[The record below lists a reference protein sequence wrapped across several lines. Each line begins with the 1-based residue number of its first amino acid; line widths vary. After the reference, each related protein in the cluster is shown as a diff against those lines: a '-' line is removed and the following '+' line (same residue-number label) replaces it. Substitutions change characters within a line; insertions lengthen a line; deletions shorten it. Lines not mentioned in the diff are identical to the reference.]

1 MTPPGPPSDASGAAR
16 PADTVDSAHALEQE
30 LARRLLNL
38 TAGVILAFSG
48 AFLLVNLWSRLW
60 PEALLAVGVVAGTA
74 IAWHHAQRT
83 AQPVLGMRLLVW
95 TTFFGLSG
103 GLLRQGSTLGPA
115 IWWLG
120 ALPVLLLQ
128 GGALIDGVV
137 MTALIILEAA
147 FVVQFAGLLGVVPV
161 DPAQLGA
168 VRRDVAIVGV
178 LLVNGFVMLM
188 GIRWRRALL
197 AQLDA
202 TRLQAEDAV
211 RVKSRFLAN
220 MSHEI
225 RTPLHGIVGA
235 AELLRGS
242 RLDEGQRQVL
252 SVLRRS
258 SASLLGLVNDVLD
271 FSKLEAGRM
280 RVEHTRF
287 DLHDAIHDA
296 SEVFSAQAEVKDIE
310 LLSHC
315 TADLPLTTV
324 GDAARLRQ
332 ILHNL
337 VGNAVKFTEAG
348 EVRVF
353 AAPERGPDGS
363 AWVRVSVRDT
373 GIGMTGAQVAGL
385 FEAFSQA
392 DLSTTRRFGGSGLGL
407 AIARELAELLGG
419 RIEVQSLAGRGSSF
433 MLLMPLVD
441 SPQAAPAPALFAGVQ
456 VQVVSPQRSR
466 REDLAELVQ
475 RHGGACEAFEALPAP
490 GAPHAPGSRQIVLC
504 DDRALAAA
512 GLSVAGWADRLA
524 SSGERGVLIVGLSAD
539 ARQLPRELLPVYRPA
554 GPARVIDALQRAI
567 SGQPPDSARMDL
579 DGSTALAGTR
589 RPKVLLVEDNPVNQ
603 LVAQALLER
612 LGATVVLAGD
622 GAQALQRL
630 NEAEFDVVLM
640 DCQMPVMD
648 GLACTRAL
656 REREVRLQLRRVPVV
671 AMTAASDDD
680 ARDDCREAGMDDFL
694 TKPVDQL
701 QFAAVLAR
709 VMRATA
715 P

>member
-1 MTPPGPPSDASGAAR
+1 
-16 PADTVDSAHALEQE
+16 
-30 LARRLLNL
+30 
-38 TAGVILAFSG
+38 
-48 AFLLVNLWSRLW
+48 
-60 PEALLAVGVVAGTA
+60 
-74 IAWHHAQRT
+74 
-83 AQPVLGMRLLVW
+83 
-95 TTFFGLSG
+95 
-103 GLLRQGSTLGPA
+103 
-115 IWWLG
+115 
-120 ALPVLLLQ
+120 
-128 GGALIDGVV
+128 
-137 MTALIILEAA
+137 
-147 FVVQFAGLLGVVPV
+147 
-161 DPAQLGA
+161 
-168 VRRDVAIVGV
+168 
-178 LLVNGFVMLM
+178 
-188 GIRWRRALL
+188 
-197 AQLDA
+197 
-202 TRLQAEDAV
+202 
-211 RVKSRFLAN
+211 

-258 SASLLGLVNDVLD
+258 SSSLLALVNDVLD

-280 RVEHTRF
+280 RVEHVRF

-296 SEVFSAQAEVKDIE
+296 AEVFSAQAEAKNIE

-315 TADLPLTTV
+315 TADLPQSTV

-337 VGNAVKFTEAG
+337 VGNAVKFTETG

-363 AWVRVSVRDT
+363 PWVRVSVRDT

-419 RIEVQSLAGRGSSF
+419 RIEVQSLPGQGSTF

-441 SPQAAPAPALFAGVQ
+441 SVLAAPAPALLAGAQ
-456 VQVVSPQRSR
+456 VQVVSAQRSR
-466 REDLAELVQ
+466 REDLSELVQ
-475 RHGGACEAFEALPAP
+475 RHGGACEAFEALPAT
-490 GAPHAPGSRQIVLC
+490 GAPHAPGSRPVVLC
-504 DDRALAAA
+504 DDRSLAAA
-512 GLSVAGWADRLA
+512 GLSAAEWADALA
-524 SSGERGVLIVGLSAD
+524 ASGARGVLIVGLSAD

-554 GPARVIDALQRAI
+554 TPARVIDALQRAI
-567 SGQPPDSARMDL
+567 AGQAADSARMDL
-579 DGSTALAGTR
+579 DGNTAFDGTR
-589 RPKVLLVEDNPVNQ
+589 APRVLLVEDNPVNQ
-603 LVAQALLER
+603 MVAQALLER

-622 GAQALQRL
+622 GAQALQRVA
-630 NEAEFDVVLM
+630 EAEFDVVLM

-648 GLACTRAL
+648 GLVCTRAL
-656 REREVRLQLRRVPVV
+656 RERETRLQLRRLPVV
-671 AMTAASDDD
+671 AMTAASDEE
-680 ARDDCREAGMDDFL
+680 ARDACRDAGMDDFL

>member
-1 MTPPGPPSDASGAAR
+1 MPATTHVAAE
-16 PADTVDSAHALEQE
+16 LELA
-30 LARRLLNL
+30 LARR
-38 TAGVILAFSG
+38 VH
-48 AFLLVNLWSRLW
+48 
-60 PEALLAVGVVAGTA
+60 LLAVGLIGGSCLIYLAWLLTRPPTPAAFAVAAVSGFGLATALASLAWVRRSRRYSAAIAGMCWPVFLAMSALVVAQGGVAGTA
-74 IAWHHAQRT
+74 
-83 AQPVLGMRLLVW
+83 VW
-95 TTFFGLSG
+95 WLP
-103 GLLRQGSTLGPA
+103 LGP
-115 IWWLG
+115 
-120 ALPVLLLQ
+120 LLALQ
-128 GGALIDGVV
+128 GGAVRNGAAMAALMLVELVV
-137 MTALIILEAA
+137 LQWMLASGWVRAPLLAPLGDTQRFIAVTSSSTCM
-147 FVVQFAGLLGVVPV
+147 VVVVGLGLH
-161 DPAQLGA
+161 
-168 VRRDVAIVGV
+168 
-178 LLVNGFVMLM
+178 
-188 GIRWRRALL
+188 WRRHLLRELESALL
-197 AQLDA
+197 AA
-202 TRLQAEDAV
+202 HQASA
-211 RVKSRFLAN
+211 VKSRFLAN

-258 SASLLGLVNDVLD
+258 SASLLALVNDVLD

-280 RVEHTRF
+280 RVERVAF

-296 SEVFSAQAEVKDIE
+296 AEVFSAQAEAKNIE

-315 TADLPLTTV
+315 TADLPQSTV

-337 VGNAVKFTEAG
+337 VGNGVKFTEAG

-373 GIGMTGAQVAGL
+373 GIGMTGAQLAGL

-419 RIEVQSLAGRGSSF
+419 RIEVQSLPGQGSTF

-441 SPQAAPAPALFAGVQ
+441 SPPPAPAPSLLAGVQ
-456 VQVVSPQRSR
+456 VLVVSPQRSR

-475 RHGGACEAFEALPAP
+475 RHGGRCDAQAVFPEA
-490 GAPHAPGSRQIVLC
+490 GAAHAPGSQPIVLC
-504 DDRALAAA
+504 DDRALSEA
-512 GLSVAGWADRLA
+512 GLSAADWADRLA
-524 SSGERGVLIVGLSAD
+524 ASGARGVLIVGLGAD

-554 GPARVIDALQRAI
+554 TPARVIDALQRAI
-567 SGQPPDSARMDL
+567 AGHAADSARMDL
-579 DGSTALAGTR
+579 DGSTAPAGTR
-589 RPKVLLVEDNPVNQ
+589 APKVLLVEDNPVNQ
-603 LVAQALLER
+603 MVAQALLER

-622 GAQALQRL
+622 GAQALQRVA
-630 NEAEFDVVLM
+630 EAEFDVVLM

-656 REREVRLQLRRVPVV
+656 RERETHLQLRRLPVV
-671 AMTAASDDD
+671 AMTAASDEE
-680 ARDDCREAGMDDFL
+680 ARDECRDAGMDDFL

-709 VMRATA
+709 VMRTTA